1 MSTGAAESMRTKEKV
16 QGTLYSDADLKKLI
30 LPLIMEQLL
39 AILVGMLDTVM
50 ISGVGE
56 AAVSGVSLVDNI
68 NILVINIFSALA
80 TGGAV
85 VAGHALGQKN
95 SEQAGKSAWQMVLFL
110 LYTSFLTTVILLCAH
125 KAILGAVFGQVE
137 EAVMS
142 SAATYLIITGLS
154 ICPLALYNGCAALF
168 RAMGNSK
175 VTMYIS
181 LLMNLINL
189 VGNTILIFGF
199 HMGVAG
205 AAIATLTARTVAAL
219 LIFRLMLDEKRIISF
234 SHRLTWRMD
243 FSLVKRILFIGI
255 PNGLENSLFQ
265 LGKILLLSLVSTFG
279 TSAIAAN
286 AVCGT
291 ITNFNILPGMAIG
304 MAILSVSSVCIGAGE
319 IGQTR
324 FYVKKLMRLTWLCI
338 SAVSLIMMV
347 GAPFFLKI
355 YQLTPETE
363 ELAIQ
368 VIRFHAVMCM
378 VSWVPS
384 FSLPNAL
391 RAAGDVVWT
400 MIIAIISMWMFR
412 IVTAYI
418 FSYAFHMGLIGIWIA
433 MTIDWTFRA
442 ICYTVRY
449 RGHKWETIMQRRER
463 NAG

>member
-1 MSTGAAESMRTKEKV
+1 MGTKEKT
-16 QGTLYSDADLKKLI
+16 QGTLYSNAELTRLI
-30 LPLIMEQLL
+30 LPLIMEQFL

-68 NILVINIFSALA
+68 NILVINIFAALA

-95 SEQAGKSAWQMVLFL
+95 RDQAGRSAWQMVLFL
-110 LYTSFLTTVILLCAH
+110 LYTSAVTTIVLVGGHTVILR
-125 KAILGAVFGQVE
+125 AVFGQVE
-137 EAVMS
+137 EAVMD

-168 RAMGNSK
+168 RAMGDSRT
-175 VTMYIS
+175 TMYIS

-189 VGNTILIFGF
+189 VGNAILIFLCN
-199 HMGVAG
+199 MGVAG
-205 AAIATLTARTVAAL
+205 AAIATLVARTVAAV
-219 LIFRLMLDEKRIISF
+219 LIFKLMLDEKREVNF
-234 SHRLTWRMD
+234 KGRLTLRMN
-243 FSLVKRILFIGI
+243 FSLVKKILYIGV

-304 MAILSVSSVCIGAGE
+304 MALLSVSSVCIGAGE
-319 IGQTR
+319 IGQVRYYTR
-324 FYVKKLMRLTWLCI
+324 KMMRLTWITMSC
-338 SAVSLIMMV
+338 VSIIMMV
-347 GAPFFLKI
+347 GAPLFLKI
-355 YQLTPETE
+355 YHLTPETTT
-363 ELAIQ
+363 LALQ

-378 VSWVPS
+378 ISWVPS
-384 FSLPNAL
+384 FSLPNTL

-400 MIIAIISMWMFR
+400 MLIAIVSMWTFR
-412 IVTAYI
+412 IITAYI
-418 FSYAFHMGLIGIWIA
+418 FSYAFHLGLIGIWIA

-442 ICYTVRY
+442 ICYTLRY
-449 RGHKWETIMQRRER
+449 RGSKWETIMRKREA
-463 NAG
+463 AGK

>member
-1 MSTGAAESMRTKEKV
+1 MGTKEKT
-16 QGTLYSDADLKKLI
+16 QGTLYSNAELTRLI
-30 LPLIMEQLL
+30 LPLIMEQFL

-68 NILVINIFSALA
+68 NILVINIFAALA

-95 SEQAGKSAWQMVLFL
+95 RDQAGRSAWQMVLFL
-110 LYTSFLTTVILLCAH
+110 LYTSAITTIVLVGGHTVILR
-125 KAILGAVFGQVE
+125 AVFGQVE
-137 EAVMS
+137 EAVMD
-142 SAATYLIITGLS
+142 SAATYLIFTGLS

-168 RAMGNSK
+168 RAMGDSRT
-175 VTMYIS
+175 TMYIS

-189 VGNTILIFGF
+189 VGNAILIFLCN
-199 HMGVAG
+199 MGVAG
-205 AAIATLTARTVAAL
+205 AAIATLVARTVAAA
-219 LIFRLMLDEKRIISF
+219 LIFKLMLDEKREVHF
-234 SHRLTWRMD
+234 KGRLTLRMD
-243 FSLVKRILFIGI
+243 FSLVKKILYIGV

-304 MAILSVSSVCIGAGE
+304 MALLSVSSVCIGAGE
-319 IGQTR
+319 IGQVRYYTR
-324 FYVKKLMRLTWLCI
+324 KMMRLTWIAMSC
-338 SAVSLIMMV
+338 VSLIMMV
-347 GAPFFLKI
+347 GAPLFLKI
-355 YQLTPETE
+355 YHLTPETTT
-363 ELAIQ
+363 LALQ

-378 VSWVPS
+378 ISWVPS
-384 FSLPNAL
+384 FSLPNTL

-400 MIIAIISMWMFR
+400 MVIAIVSMWTFR
-412 IVTAYI
+412 IITAYI
-418 FSYAFHMGLIGIWIA
+418 FSYAFHLGLIGIWIA

-442 ICYTVRY
+442 VCYTLRY
-449 RGHKWETIMQRRER
+449 RGSKWETIMLKRER
-463 NAG
+463 QGK

>member
-1 MSTGAAESMRTKEKV
+1 MGTKEKT
-16 QGTLYSDADLKKLI
+16 QGTLYSNAELTKLI
-30 LPLIMEQLL
+30 LPLIMEQFL

-68 NILVINIFSALA
+68 NILVINIFAALA

-95 SEQAGKSAWQMVLFL
+95 RDQAGRSAWQMVLFL
-110 LYTSFLTTVILLCAH
+110 LYTSAITTIVLVGGHTVILR
-125 KAILGAVFGQVE
+125 AVFGQVE
-137 EAVMS
+137 EAVMD

-168 RAMGNSK
+168 RAMGDSRT
-175 VTMYIS
+175 TMYIS

-189 VGNTILIFGF
+189 VGNAILIFLC

-205 AAIATLTARTVAAL
+205 AAIATLVARTVAAV
-219 LIFRLMLDEKRIISF
+219 LIFKLMLDEKREVNF
-234 SHRLTWRMD
+234 KGRLTIRMD
-243 FSLVKRILFIGI
+243 FSLVKKILYIGV

-304 MAILSVSSVCIGAGE
+304 MALLSVSSVCIGAGE
-319 IGQTR
+319 IGQVRYYTR
-324 FYVKKLMRLTWLCI
+324 KMMRLTWI
-338 SAVSLIMMV
+338 AMSSVSLIMIV
-347 GAPFFLKI
+347 GASLFLKI
-355 YQLTPETE
+355 YHLTPETTT
-363 ELAIQ
+363 LALQ

-378 VSWVPS
+378 ISWVPS
-384 FSLPNAL
+384 FSLPNTL

-400 MIIAIISMWMFR
+400 MIIAIVSMWTFR
-412 IVTAYI
+412 IITAYI
-418 FSYAFHMGLIGIWIA
+418 FSYVFHLGLIGIWIA

-442 ICYTVRY
+442 VCYTLRY
-449 RGHKWETIMQRRER
+449 RGSKWETIMRKREA
-463 NAG
+463 AGK

>member
-1 MSTGAAESMRTKEKV
+1 MGTKEKT
-16 QGTLYSDADLKKLI
+16 QGNLYSNAELTRLI
-30 LPLIMEQLL
+30 LPLIMEQFL

-68 NILVINIFSALA
+68 NILVINIFAALA

-85 VAGHALGQKN
+85 AAGHALGQKN
-95 SEQAGKSAWQMVLFL
+95 RDQAGRSAWQMVLFL
-110 LYTSFLTTVILLCAH
+110 LYTSAITTIVLVGGHTVILRV
-125 KAILGAVFGQVE
+125 VFGQVE
-137 EAVMS
+137 EAVMD
-142 SAATYLIITGLS
+142 SAATYLIFTGLS

-168 RAMGNSK
+168 RAMGDSRT
-175 VTMYIS
+175 TMYIS

-189 VGNTILIFGF
+189 VGNAILIFLCN
-199 HMGVAG
+199 MGVAG
-205 AAIATLTARTVAAL
+205 AAIATLAARTVAAV
-219 LIFRLMLDEKRIISF
+219 LIFKLMLDEKREVNF
-234 SHRLTWRMD
+234 KGRLTLRMD
-243 FSLVKRILFIGI
+243 FSLVKKILYIGV

-304 MAILSVSSVCIGAGE
+304 MALLSVSSVCIGAGE
-319 IGQTR
+319 IGQVRYYTR
-324 FYVKKLMRLTWLCI
+324 KMMRLTWI
-338 SAVSLIMMV
+338 TMSSVSLIMIV

-355 YQLTPETE
+355 YHLTPETTT
-363 ELAIQ
+363 LALQ

-378 VSWVPS
+378 ISWVPS
-384 FSLPNAL
+384 FSLPNTL

-400 MIIAIISMWMFR
+400 MVIAIVSMWTFR
-412 IVTAYI
+412 IITAYI
-418 FSYAFHMGLIGIWIA
+418 FSYAFHLGLIGIWIA

-442 ICYTVRY
+442 VCYTLRY
-449 RGHKWETIMQRRER
+449 RSSKWETIMLKRELQ
-463 NAG
+463 GK